1 MDKTIGYARVS
12 TEEQAAEGVSLE
24 AQAERIRA
32 YCRLNGLELTEIVT
46 EEGVSAGKPLAE
58 REGGQELLRALQS
71 DGIRHVV
78 ALKLDRLFRDAID
91 CLTVVRDWDRA
102 GIALHLIDQG
112 GQAVNTQSAM
122 GRFFLTIM
130 AGVAEM
136 ERNLIG
142 ERTKIAL
149 QHKRRNGKVYGPEP
163 FGYRREGEDLIPDPQ
178 ELKALELMRRLRG
191 EGWSYRAI
199 AKELRRRRVPTKAGG
214 RWEAMTVKKI
224 LDRAEVTTL
233 A

>member
-1 MDKTIGYARVS
+1 MDKAIGYARVS
-12 TEEQAAEGVSLE
+12 TEEQAAEGVSLA

-32 YCRLNGLELTEIVT
+32 YCQLARLELVDLVA
-46 EEGVSAGKPLAE
+46 EEGVSAGRPLAE
-58 REGGQELLRALQS
+58 REGGRRLLAAVQS
-71 DGIRHVV
+71 GEIKHVV

-102 GIALHLIDQG
+102 GVALHLVDQG
-112 GQAVNTQSAM
+112 GQAINTQSAM

-142 ERTKIAL
+142 ERTKLAL
-149 QHKRRNGKVYGPEP
+149 RYKRKNGKVYGPEP
-163 FGYRREGEDLIPDPQ
+163 YGYRRNGEDLIPVAE
-178 ELKALELMRRLRG
+178 ELEALALMQRLRAKG
-191 EGWSYRAI
+191 KSYREI
-199 AKELRRRRVPTKAGG
+199 AEELRRRGVPTKTGG

-224 LDRAEVTTL
+224 LDRANKL
-233 A
+233 AD

>member
-1 MDKTIGYARVS
+1 MD
-12 TEEQAAEGVSLE
+12 

-32 YCRLNGLELTEIVT
+32 YSKLNGLELVRIIA

-58 REGGQELLRALQS
+58 REGGQELLRALKG

-149 QHKRRNGKVYGPEP
+149 QHKRKNGKVYGPEP
-163 FGYRREGEDLIPDPQ
+163 FGFRREGEDLLPDPQ
-178 ELKALELMRRLRG
+178 ELRALELMRKLRA
-191 EGWSYRAI
+191 EGYSYRAI

-224 LDRAEVTTL
+224 LDRAEEVLTH

>member
-1 MDKTIGYARVS
+1 
-12 TEEQAAEGVSLE
+12 
-24 AQAERIRA
+24 
-32 YCRLNGLELTEIVT
+32 
-46 EEGVSAGKPLAE
+46 
-58 REGGQELLRALQS
+58 
-71 DGIRHVV
+71 
-78 ALKLDRLFRDAID
+78 
-91 CLTVVRDWDRA
+91 
-102 GIALHLIDQG
+102 
-112 GQAVNTQSAM
+112 M

-163 FGYRREGEDLIPDPQ
+163 FGYRREGEDLLPDPQ